1 MNPTRTFVASL
12 LALAFVAVASAQ
24 TLTGY
29 GVIKTYSVT
38 QTSSGA
44 PVAGSDPYS
53 LSSYVFGSGLTGT
66 YSFTAPGGSAQDLTI
81 AGNGASAD
89 FSSGN
94 YTTSG
99 ALNTAY
105 AEGVYNMALPNIN
118 GAPQSAALPSFTG
131 DAFPNSPTITSG
143 TWSGGMLLI
152 DPTQNFSLTFGA
164 LSGFSSDDSIK
175 LQIDGIGTNYF
186 ANTSVTSFTIDALTL
201 TAGQTYSASLRFNN
215 NFIDYGTTIGGANGN
230 SGFTTETVFQ
240 IQAIPEPSTYA
251 AILGSLVLAGVVVRR
266 RRCAV

>member
-1 MNPTRTFVASL
+1 MNPTRTFVAFL
-12 LALAFVAVASAQ
+12 FALAFVAGASAQ

-53 LSSYVFGSGLTGT
+53 LNSYVFGSGLTGT
-66 YSFTAPGGSAQDLTI
+66 YSFTAPGGSAQNLTI
-81 AGNGASAD
+81 SAGSAE

-94 YTTSG
+94 YATSG

-105 AEGVYNMALPNIN
+105 AEGVYNMALPNSN
-118 GAPQSAALPSFTG
+118 GVPQSAALPSFTG
-131 DAFPNSPTITSG
+131 DAFPNSPTIISG

-164 LSGFSSDDSIK
+164 LTGFSSDDSIK

-215 NFIDYGTTIGGANGN
+215 NFIDYGTSIAGANGN
-230 SGFTTETVFQ
+230 AGFTTETVFQ

-251 AILGSLVLAGVVVRR
+251 AILGALALAGVAVHRR
-266 RRCAV
+266 RRAV